1 MYSLSLE
8 LGVGVAIVRIKY
20 LPARPG
26 QGRRARTV
34 TGGSP
39 TTNRDRASDS
49 VSNAA
54 PLSLLPLADLGSEP
68 LKLADFAALSRRRP
82 GNASWVRDDGW
93 RRCGRS

>member
-26 QGRRARTV
+26 QGRRAR